1 MSEVSMNIQE
11 EKTRKV
17 RPQEAAD
24 LMGVSLR
31 AVYNRIQKYGW
42 KTETDLESRAW
53 IDLPEKFIKIQEGV
67 QNEPEVHSSDFI
79 HDVSGSVLD
88 GFRQIYEDE
97 IESLRSRSEKLH
109 EENKG
114 LHTALMKAE
123 VECAEM
129 RGRLEK
135 VHEMQRAIAALEQA
149 LEQAKSA
156 NDALNNE
163 RVAITQ
169 QLVKYREA
177 EPKPSEMPRKWWQ
190 WWGG

>member
-1 MSEVSMNIQE
+1 
-11 EKTRKV
+11 
-17 RPQEAAD
+17 
-24 LMGVSLR
+24 
-31 AVYNRIQKYGW
+31 
-42 KTETDLESRAW
+42 
-53 IDLPEKFIKIQEGV
+53 
-67 QNEPEVHSSDFI
+67 
-79 HDVSGSVLD
+79 
-88 GFRQIYEDE
+88 
-97 IESLRSRSEKLH
+97 
-109 EENKG
+109 
-114 LHTALMKAE
+114 
-123 VECAEM
+123 M